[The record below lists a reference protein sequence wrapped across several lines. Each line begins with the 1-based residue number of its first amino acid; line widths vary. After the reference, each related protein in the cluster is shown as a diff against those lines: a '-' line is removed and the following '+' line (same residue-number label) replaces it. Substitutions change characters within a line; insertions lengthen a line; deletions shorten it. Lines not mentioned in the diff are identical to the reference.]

1 MGNRRNNWVDVITV
15 KIPKVIITYCPKCK
29 THTEHSVAIYK
40 HGKRRTLAQ
49 GQRRYLRKQE
59 GYGSKRKPEQKRF
72 AKVTKKVVLKL
83 KCSKCGYT
91 IHREGIRLKRAELA
105 EKHG

>member
-1 MGNRRNNWVDVITV
+1 M
-15 KIPKVIITYCPKCK
+15 KLPKTINTYCPKCK
-29 THTEHSVAIYK
+29 VHTQHSASIYK
-40 HGKRRTLAQ
+40 HGKRRTLSQ

-83 KCSKCGYT
+83 KCSKCGF
-91 IHREGIRLKRAELA
+91 IQHRKGIRIKKAEQV
-105 EKHG
+105 

>member
-1 MGNRRNNWVDVITV
+1 MNLKV
-15 KIPKVIITYCPKCK
+15 PKTINTYCPRCK
-29 THTEHSVAIYK
+29 VHTPHSVAIYK

-83 KCSKCGYT
+83 KCTKCGYT
-91 IHREGIRLKRAELA
+91 CHKKGIRLKKVELV
-105 EKHG
+105 

>member
-1 MGNRRNNWVDVITV
+1 M
-15 KIPKVIITYCPKCK
+15 KIPKRIRTYCPRCR
-29 THTEHSVAIYK
+29 THTIHTVTIYK

-49 GQRRYLRKQE
+49 GQRRYLRKCK

-83 KCSKCGYT
+83 KCTQCGY
-91 IHREGIRLKRAELA
+91 IQHRKGIRLKRAELV
-105 EKHG
+105 EVSR